1 MVITISN
8 RYGCG
13 ALAVAQ
19 LAANRLRYEVIDEQ
33 LPVVVAKRLRT
44 TPQAVESA
52 EDLGKSMSERML
64 RALES
69 GTPEVGA
76 PPLSTFDED
85 CLRELQ
91 EAVREYAESDRV
103 IIVGRGAN
111 AILGRRPDVLRVF
124 MYAPRDWR
132 MRHIVE
138 QHGVDER
145 TALAEIERIDRAREQ
160 YMRVYYGLQW
170 GDPENYDLCIDTST
184 FGMSPSADL
193 IVRAAGA

>member
-19 LAANRLRYEVIDEQ
+19 LAANRLQYEVIDEQ

-85 CLRELQ
+85 CLRALQ

-160 YMRVYYGLQW
+160 YMRVYYGLQ
-170 GDPENYDLCIDTST
+170 
-184 FGMSPSADL
+184 
-193 IVRAAGA
+193 